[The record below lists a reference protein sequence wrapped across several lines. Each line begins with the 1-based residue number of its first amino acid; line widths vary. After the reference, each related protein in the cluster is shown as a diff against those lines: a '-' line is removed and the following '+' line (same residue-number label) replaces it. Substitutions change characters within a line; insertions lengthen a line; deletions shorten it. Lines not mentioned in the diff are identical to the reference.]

1 MVRPAPST
9 DTSRVRY
16 LLKSMG
22 ERDRERESGG
32 GVVVVMGT
40 SFLWFAGGDIANV
53 FFLVK
58 ELVYLA
64 VGDVLSV

>member
-32 GVVVVMGT
+32 GGVMGT